1 LNLETFGFVIGLVG
15 AIWMKS
21 SLNLMRGQREP
32 QPQQIALLRMMGRE
46 PEEPA
51 LEVFIRG
58 LALVLVGLGVETYAR
73 LFL

>member
-1 LNLETFGFVIGLVG
+1 VNLETFGFVIGLVG

-21 SLNLMRGQREP
+21 SLNLMRGWREP
-32 QPQQIALLRMMGRE
+32 RQIALLRTMGRE

-51 LEVFIRG
+51 LEAFIRG
-58 LALVLVGLGVETYAR
+58 LALVLVGLVVETYAR

>member
-1 LNLETFGFVIGLVG
+1 MDLETCGFVIGLLG

-21 SLNLMRGQREP
+21 SLNLMRRQSE
-32 QPQQIALLRMMGRE
+32 QQQIALLRTMGRE

-51 LEVFIRG
+51 LKAFLRG

>member
-1 LNLETFGFVIGLVG
+1 MDLETCGFVIGLLG

-21 SLNLMRGQREP
+21 SLNLMYRQRE
-32 QPQQIALLRMMGRE
+32 QQQVALLRTMGRE
-46 PEEPA
+46 PEESA
-51 LEVFIRG
+51 LKAFLRG

>member
-1 LNLETFGFVIGLVG
+1 MNLESFGFVIGLVG

-21 SLNLMRGQREP
+21 SLNLMRAPRE
-32 QPQQIALLRMMGRE
+32 PQQIALLRTMGRE
-46 PEEPA
+46 PQEPA
-51 LEVFIRG
+51 LEAFIRG

>member
-1 LNLETFGFVIGLVG
+1 
-15 AIWMKS
+15 MKS
-21 SLNLMRGQREP
+21 SLNLMRGQCK
-32 QPQQIALLRMMGRE
+32 PQQIALLRMIGRE

-51 LEVFIRG
+51 LEAFIRG

>member
-1 LNLETFGFVIGLVG
+1 MDLETCGFVIGLLG

-21 SLNLMRGQREP
+21 SLNLMRRQRE
-32 QPQQIALLRMMGRE
+32 QQQIAFLRTMGRE

-51 LEVFIRG
+51 LKAFLRG

>member
-1 LNLETFGFVIGLVG
+1 MDLETCGFVIGLLG

-21 SLNLMRGQREP
+21 SLNLMYRQHE
-32 QPQQIALLRMMGRE
+32 QQQVALLRTMGRE

-51 LEVFIRG
+51 LKAFLRG
-58 LALVLVGLGVETYAR
+58 LTLVLVGLGVETYAR

>member
-1 LNLETFGFVIGLVG
+1 LDLETCGFVIGLVG

-21 SLNLMRGQREP
+21 SLNLMQRQRE
-32 QPQQIALLRMMGRE
+32 QQQIAVLRTMGRE

-51 LEVFIRG
+51 LKAFLRG

>member
-1 LNLETFGFVIGLVG
+1 MDLETCGFVIGLVG

-21 SLNLMRGQREP
+21 SLNLMRR
-32 QPQQIALLRMMGRE
+32 QPEQQQIALLRTMGRE

-51 LEVFIRG
+51 LKAFLRG

>member
-1 LNLETFGFVIGLVG
+1 LDLETFGFLIGLVG

-21 SLNLMRGQREP
+21 SLNLMRGKSE
-32 QPQQIALLRMMGRE
+32 PQQIALLRTIGRE

-51 LEVFIRG
+51 LEAFIRG

>member
-1 LNLETFGFVIGLVG
+1 LDLETCGFVIGLLG

-21 SLNLMRGQREP
+21 SFNLMRRQSE
-32 QPQQIALLRMMGRE
+32 QQQIALLRTMGRE

-51 LEVFIRG
+51 LKAFLRG

>member
-1 LNLETFGFVIGLVG
+1 MDLETCGFVIGLVG

-21 SLNLMRGQREP
+21 SLNLMRRQSE
-32 QPQQIALLRMMGRE
+32 QQQIALLRTMGRE

-51 LEVFIRG
+51 LKAFLRG

>member
-1 LNLETFGFVIGLVG
+1 LDLETFGFLIGLVG

-21 SLNLMRGQREP
+21 SLNLMRGQSE
-32 QPQQIALLRMMGRE
+32 PQQIALLRTIGRE

-51 LEVFIRG
+51 LKAFIRG